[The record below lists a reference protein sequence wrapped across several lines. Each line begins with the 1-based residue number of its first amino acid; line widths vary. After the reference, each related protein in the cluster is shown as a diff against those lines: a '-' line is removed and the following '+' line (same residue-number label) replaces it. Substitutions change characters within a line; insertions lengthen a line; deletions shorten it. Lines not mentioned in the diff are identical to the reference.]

1 MCNSASTIRQG
12 VKANTNAKVLK
23 AKLALKWTGLY
34 KVLAV
39 GPCSSAETPECSPL
53 GENLYLDLRSDLPGS
68 DDRWRVAIKCCKPRA
83 NPHDSR
89 DMLKYQP
96 AGLTQYVLNNVFKT
110 PPPYPVTQDDV
121 STPHQR
127 LEVKTINGHESVR
140 DDVASSQSYTRRIGW
155 DSSNHPASGKWT
167 PTSPAHTVCVNGP
180 ALQTSTAK
188 PTAFTAAC

>member
-1 MCNSASTIRQG
+1 MG
-12 VKANTNAKVLK
+12 VS
-23 AKLALKWTGLY
+23 TGLAAFY
-34 KVLAV
+34 RHTPTIIRTGQV
-39 GPCSSAETPECSPL
+39 GTEIQIEVFTEWRALRGL
-53 GENLYLDLRSDLPGS
+53 GRG
-68 DDRWRVAIKCCKPRA
+68 
-83 NPHDSR
+83 